1 MQLWSRR
8 SACCSFR
15 SRRFLICTPTQDA
28 IRAHYQGLAA
38 WFRQA
43 ASWTRTGEGA
53 GAVLEGL
60 PEPPIL
66 TGPGDH
72 LTALATW
79 HGLLHQ
85 DIRKIL
91 DEVDPQPHL
100 VAAPSVGEASHAA
113 G

>member
-1 MQLWSRR
+1 M
-8 SACCSFR
+8 
-15 SRRFLICTPTQDA
+15 
-28 IRAHYQGLAA
+28 
-38 WFRQA
+38 
-43 ASWTRTGEGA
+43 GA
-53 GAVLEGL
+53 GRWLGVSGVGRDVDRGL
-60 PEPPIL
+60 P
-66 TGPGDH
+66 GSGDH

-91 DEVDPQPHL
+91 DEVGPQPHL